1 MSGKKQ
7 KKGNCNMNTFT
18 RAMGIAMT
26 AATLLAGPA
35 VAKEWTTVNL
45 GTEGAFPPW
54 NSTKADGTLEGFEI
68 ELAEDLC
75 ARMEVKCNWV
85 VQAWKGIIPA
95 LQAGKFDAIMS
106 GMSATAKREKVIAFS
121 QPYGSTGQTF
131 GVLADSSLV
140 DMPLKGDVFPLA
152 SRPEDAEKAI
162 ETVKPF
168 FKGKVIGV
176 QSSSIAQG
184 FLEKYFSDVA
194 EIREYGKTQE
204 HDLDL
209 MAGRVDAIVASM
221 AYVSTAAKDP
231 ANKGLVQAGPRFQ
244 GGMLGRGSSIGLRK
258 DDTELKAMFDK
269 AIAAAKEDGTI
280 KRLSEKWFGFDV
292 TVY

>member
-1 MSGKKQ
+1 
-7 KKGNCNMNTFT
+7 MNTWT
-18 RAMGIAMT
+18 RTIGAAFAAVALLT
-26 AATLLAGPA
+26 APA
-35 VAKEWTTVNL
+35 VAKEWTTVKL

-68 ELAEDLC
+68 DLAADLC
-75 ARMEVKCNWV
+75 ARMEVKCEWV
-85 VQAWKGIIPA
+85 VQSWKGIIPA

-106 GMSATAKREKVIAFS
+106 GMSATAKREEVIDFS

-131 GVLADSSLV
+131 GVMEGSDLAEL
-140 DMPLKGDVFPLA
+140 PLKGDVFPLA
-152 SRPEDAEKAI
+152 SKPEEAEAAI
-162 ETVKPF
+162 AEILPYF
-168 FKGKVIGV
+168 EGKVIGV

-184 FLEKYFSDVA
+184 FLEKYFSDTA

-209 MAGRVDAIVASM
+209 LSGRVDVIVASM
-221 AYVSTAAKDP
+221 AYISTASEDP
-231 ANKGLVQAGPRFQ
+231 ANEGLVQAGPRFQ

-258 DDTELKAMFDK
+258 GSEDLQAMFNK
-269 AIAAAKEDGTI
+269 AISAAKEDGTI
-280 KRLSEKWFGFDV
+280 KKLSEKWFGFDV

>member
-1 MSGKKQ
+1 
-7 KKGNCNMNTFT
+7 MNTWT
-18 RAMGIAMT
+18 RIAGAALTAVALMT
-26 AATLLAGPA
+26 APA
-35 VAKEWTTVNL
+35 VAKEWTTVKL

-68 ELAEDLC
+68 ELADDLC
-75 ARMEVKCNWV
+75 ARMEVKCEWV

-106 GMSATAKREKVIAFS
+106 GMSATAKREKVIDFS

-131 GVLADSSLV
+131 GVLKDNDLAAL
-140 DMPLKGDVFPLA
+140 PLQGIVFPLA
-152 SRPEDAEKAI
+152 SKPEEAEKAI
-162 ETVKPF
+162 AEILPY

-176 QSSSIAQG
+176 QASSIAQG
-184 FLEKYFSDVA
+184 FLQKYFANTA

-209 MAGRVDAIVASM
+209 LSGRVDAIVASM

-231 ANKGLVQAGPRFQ
+231 ANEGLVQAGPRFQ

-258 DDTELKAMFDK
+258 GSDDLKAMFDK
-269 AIAAAKEDGTI
+269 AITAAKEDGTI
-280 KRLSEKWFGFDV
+280 KKLSEKWFGFDV